1 MTLLICL
8 NDNRCS
14 PHIAAASANVPR
26 KPSEALSNILT
37 ILIRECTEN
46 VRSIHRIPSIHTM
59 NNSEAKKLNAVL
71 AGLQRELNRHD
82 RLSAAALGVGS
93 AEDLQVLRMLLSEG
107 PLRVGALAAQRS
119 SSVATASA
127 RLDRLER
134 RGYVVRERRPNDR
147 RAVVAVLTD
156 TGEKIAKLSR
166 AQRTGSLRSLHDDV
180 PVDQL
185 AVVIDALTTGLES
198 VRKPIN
204 QSPE

>member
-1 MTLLICL
+1 
-8 NDNRCS
+8 
-14 PHIAAASANVPR
+14 
-26 KPSEALSNILT
+26 
-37 ILIRECTEN
+37 
-46 VRSIHRIPSIHTM
+46 M
-59 NNSEAKKLNAVL
+59 NNSEAKKLNAML

-107 PLRVGALAAQRS
+107 PLRVGQLAAQRS

-166 AQRTGSLRSLHDDV
+166 AQRTSSLRSLHDDV

-185 AVVIDALTTGLES
+185 EAIIDALITGLDS

-204 QSPE
+204 QSPD